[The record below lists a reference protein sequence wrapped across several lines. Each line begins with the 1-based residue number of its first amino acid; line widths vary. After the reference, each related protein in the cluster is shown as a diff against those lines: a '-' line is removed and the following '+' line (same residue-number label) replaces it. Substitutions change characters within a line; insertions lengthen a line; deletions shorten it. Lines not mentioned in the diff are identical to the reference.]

1 MVPPRDWQDRIF
13 ARLAVLP
20 QTAELHQGA
29 QLVAALS
36 LGNEIIRLRR
46 VSDRLGIR
54 QELEPALYAIAD
66 GESRV
71 AVQWLAQADRV
82 LAAPQERDPDPEA
95 RLRARARLCAMTEAL
110 TLFADYFDGKE
121 T

>member
-1 MVPPRDWQDRIF
+1 
-13 ARLAVLP
+13 
-20 QTAELHQGA
+20 
-29 QLVAALS
+29 LS

-46 VSDRLGIR
+46 VADRLEIR
-54 QELEPALYAIAD
+54 QEFEPALYAIAD
-66 GESRV
+66 GDSRV

-82 LAAPQERDPDPEA
+82 LATPREHDPDPEA